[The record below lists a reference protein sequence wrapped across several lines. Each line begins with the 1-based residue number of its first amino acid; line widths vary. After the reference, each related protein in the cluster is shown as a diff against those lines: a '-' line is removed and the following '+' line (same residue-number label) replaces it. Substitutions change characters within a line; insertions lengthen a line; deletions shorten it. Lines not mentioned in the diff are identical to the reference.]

1 MAISD
6 YLMNYPQ
13 APKLKT
19 NYAANALQNLQGNP
33 FAGLAAAILTPFA
46 AKTDREN
53 EQALQ
58 QYAQEAGLAQT
69 LRDWNR
75 EDAVAQRN
83 RGWALEDAQTARE
96 NKTAD
101 MLERYAR
108 EDALAERNRQWAQ
121 EDRNAL
127 WDRQDDVAQRQ
138 RGWTVADRLEN
149 WNREDRLRANATADA
164 LEKYAAEQA
173 QKQAAADQS
182 RQTALRGLS
191 ELQGI
196 ADRDSIGAFTRFRNS
211 LNIIGDDTRQD
222 LGKISGAVA
231 AIAPMAIERLKAAGV
246 SGVNSLP
253 EFMTYVGLPEDPTSQ
268 EIAGALPL
276 IRQTLGLDPTQ
287 GDKAKLDR
295 YNKKYGL

>member
-6 YLMNYPQ
+6 YLINNYPQ
-13 APKLKT
+13 APKLKP
-19 NYAANALQNLQGNP
+19 NYAAAAQQGVAQTGGP
-33 FAGLAAAILTPFA
+33 FAGLFGGLLGMKAAH
-46 AKTDREN
+46 TDAQN
-53 EQALQ
+53 AQALQ
-58 QYAQEAGLAQT
+58 QYNDQKDLAST
-69 LRDWNR
+69 LINWNR
-75 EDAVAQRN
+75 QDELS
-83 RGWALEDAQTARE
+83 ALARE

-101 MLERYAR
+101 RLENWNR
-108 EDALAERNRQWAQ
+108 EDALAQRNRQWAQ

-173 QKQAAADQS
+173 KKQAAADQS

-253 EFMTYVGLPEDPTSQ
+253 ESMT
-268 EIAGALPL
+268 
-276 IRQTLGLDPTQ
+276 
-287 GDKAKLDR
+287 
-295 YNKKYGL
+295 

>member
-6 YLMNYPQ
+6 YLINNYPQ
-13 APKLKT
+13 APKLKP
-19 NYAANALQNLQGNP
+19 NYAAAAQQGVAQTGGP
-33 FAGLAAAILTPFA
+33 FAGLFGGILGMKAAH
-46 AKTDREN
+46 TDAQN
-53 EQALQ
+53 AQALQ
-58 QYAQEAGLAQT
+58 QYNDQKDLAST
-69 LRDWNR
+69 LINWNR
-75 EDAVAQRN
+75 QDELA
-83 RGWALEDAQTARE
+83 ALARE

-101 MLERYAR
+101 RLENWNR
-108 EDALAERNRQWAQ
+108 EDALAQRNRQWAQ

-287 GDKAKLDR
+287 GDKAKLDG